1 MGNLWFK
8 FVLLNKRAH
17 FNNKECVYF
26 HLRARLLVRMG
37 LCLLKTNAWLFSVIG
52 IVFVLI
58 YIILFLSTG
67 LDKIVMYN
75 PWFAFLLC
83 VLLSVGGF
91 ILSVLSIIL
100 SIIGKRTH
108 IAPYFTVLLSF
119 LLILFT
125 IFVFLLPEAGIP
137 SVIPLFFD

>member
-1 MGNLWFK
+1 MEFK
-8 FVLLNKRAH
+8 RSEVL
-17 FNNKECVYF
+17 Y
-26 HLRARLLVRMG
+26 
-37 LCLLKTNAWLFSVIG
+37 LLKTNAWLFSVIS

-67 LDKIVMYN
+67 LAKVETYN

-83 VLLSVGGF
+83 ALLSVGGF
-91 ILSVLSIIL
+91 ILSVSSIIL

-108 IAPYFTVLLSF
+108 IVPYFTVFFSF

-137 SVIPLFFD
+137 PVIPLFFD